1 MMSKLIQRIV
11 LICIML
17 GTANTIY
24 CQTEWQSYYSETN
37 LPKKAKLK
45 TVKYKSYDYAITGY
59 IFEKQFVNGQEL
71 NFHSTN
77 TETNVIPIYIIP
89 VPISNTKLTN
99 LIISGT
105 YFLKDGISYL
115 ESTVKQKGGW
125 NSKEISIDGIFR
137 ISNAFNDKG
146 ITMQPSEA
154 KELSIKTEDI
164 IKCSG
169 FYYDNKYPIT
179 LSKKSNKDDYD
190 YRIEFDDKI
199 LDVDIS
205 TDYLKD
211 NFFPNVNYLFQRTKS
226 SYNEYIISLK
236 FDDYIKNSKSIKLTY
251 NNGDIFIGKVEAN
264 YNDNN
269 YNAIEGKYTF
279 SNGEDFVGIISKY
292 SEIWTDGEWKFTDG
306 STEKGNWLKKY
317 NVTSDALSGAE
328 TMTEKHNLAVQLY
341 EEQQQKLQADK
352 IAKQEAEEKKEI
364 AEQKRKQAYI
374 DKYGDYYGT
383 LISRGQL
390 DVGMTQSMVS
400 EVWNK
405 EFFVVSKS
413 IRTGQT
419 IEMWEFSKDKMQLA
433 IINEGAKNKD
443 NGGGEAA
450 LAAIFLMGLSEQ
462 LGGPKP
468 PQMIVFTNNIL
479 TDIYR

>member
-1 MMSKLIQRIV
+1 
-11 LICIML
+11 ML

-146 ITMQPSEA
+146 ITTQPSEA

-179 LSKKSNKDDYD
+179 LSRKSNKDDYD
-190 YRIEFDDKI
+190 YRIEFDDRT
-199 LDVDIS
+199 LEAS
-205 TDYLKD
+205 LTADYLKKI
-211 NFFPNVNYLFQRTKS
+211 FFPTVDNLFRETKS
-226 SYNEYIISLK
+226 SVIQYRVSLK
-236 FDDYIKNSKSIKLTY
+236 FDDYIKNSKNVKLIY
-251 NNGDIFIGKVEAN
+251 KNGDVFVGKVETYDKKYIANEGEYVFFNGETFIGKL
-264 YNDNN
+264 DR
-269 YNAIEGKYTF
+269 
-279 SNGEDFVGIISKY
+279 Y
-292 SEIWTDGEWKFTDG
+292 SIIWTDGEWKFNDG
-306 STEKGNWLKKY
+306 STENGDWLKKY
-317 NVTSDALSGAE
+317 NVTSDALSSAK
-328 TMTEKHNLAVQLY
+328 TMTEKHNLAIQLY
-341 EEQQQKLQADK
+341 EEQQQKLQAEK
-352 IAKQEAEEKKEI
+352 IAKQKAEEKKKI
-364 AEQKRKQAYI
+364 AEQKKKQALI
-374 DKYGDYYGT
+374 AKYGTHYGT
-383 LISRGQL
+383 LISEGEL
-390 DVGMTQSMVS
+390 DVGMSQLMVN

-405 EFFVVSKS
+405 EFFVISKS
-413 IRTGQT
+413 VRSGES
-419 IEMWEFSKDKMQLA
+419 IEIWEFSKDKMQMA
-433 IINEGAKNKD
+433 IINEGAKHKD
-443 NGGGEAA
+443 SGGGEAA

-468 PQMIVFTNNIL
+468 PQMIVFTNNKL